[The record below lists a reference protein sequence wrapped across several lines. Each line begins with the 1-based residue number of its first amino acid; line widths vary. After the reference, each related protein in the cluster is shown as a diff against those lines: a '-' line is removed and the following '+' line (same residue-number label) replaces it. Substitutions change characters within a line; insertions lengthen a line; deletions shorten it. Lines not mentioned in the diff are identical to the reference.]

1 MMMQKSNLRRLLLCL
16 CCLFFLVL
24 CALKITRFLAEL
36 VSVSESK
43 SQESVVAEESQN
55 KFRTLAYNLD
65 LPAIDTSTASTGM
78 TSRQEKSCSNFGY
91 HSTYNAH
98 NFSTITVI
106 PEILSPAIASL
117 QWIGS
122 PPHRVSHMIRN

>member
-1 MMMQKSNLRRLLLCL
+1 MMMMQKSNLRRLLLCL

-24 CALKITRFLAEL
+24 CALRFLAEL

-43 SQESVVAEESQN
+43 SQESIFAEESQN
-55 KFRTLAYNLD
+55 KFRALASTLD
-65 LPAIDTSTASTGM
+65 FSAIDTSTASTGM

-122 PPHRVSHMIRN
+122 PPHRVSHMILN